1 MTMTE
6 CQKILSGTGIDSDQ
20 FDFSSLVGRE
30 VVLFTEQFPGIRL
43 TSRVIMVNQSVISID
58 RSKSSGLIDD
68 LVNNQKIVVQFDYR
82 GEVVSVQ
89 ATMKRSSI
97 GKCNLILGDTIV
109 PLIRRKFCRFD
120 LSRQVKL
127 AVVHPATF
135 KPGSLAR
142 LRWLETDTLNV
153 SCGGVLLNLDSVLRD
168 KSYLFLHVAIQEF
181 LLPHMV
187 VAQVRHSYHSDGGHY
202 SVGLEFI
209 ISEQNQNHFNPTVLR
224 SMPAT
229 VLEYSA
235 GQRAKV
241 NEMLTNRLQQP
252 DKK

>member
-1 MTMTE
+1 MTTAE
-6 CQKILSGTGIDSDQ
+6 GQKIVSETGIDSDQ

-30 VVLFTEQFPGIRL
+30 IVLFTEQFPGKRL
-43 TSRVIMVNQSVISID
+43 TSRVIMVNHSVISID
-58 RSKSSGLIDD
+58 RSKSCGLIDD
-68 LVNNQKIVVQFDYR
+68 LVNNQKIVVQFEYR

-97 GKCNLILGDTIV
+97 GKCNLMLGDTIV
-109 PLIRRKFCRFD
+109 PLVRRKFRRYD
-120 LSRQVKL
+120 LSRQAKL

-135 KPGSLAR
+135 KPDSLAR
-142 LRWLETDTLNV
+142 LRWLETDTVNV
-153 SCGGVLLNLDSVLRD
+153 SCGGVLLNLDCVLRD

-181 LLPHMV
+181 LLPQMI

-202 SVGLEFI
+202 NVGLEFI
-209 ISEQNQNHFNPTVLR
+209 ISEQKQIHFKPTELR

-235 GQRAKV
+235 GQRARV
-241 NEMLTNRLQQP
+241 NEMLANRLRQP